1 MPRPAAA
8 THLREIKILPGG
20 RFFDVRCLRIL
31 TNRPNKVWGDPM
43 PKHSNRI
50 SERLEMAALY
60 LRAHRAVEEAHK
72 LAADQEF
79 INHWCRMKRHVG
91 VREEGMLDDT

>member
-1 MPRPAAA
+1 
-8 THLREIKILPGG
+8 
-20 RFFDVRCLRIL
+20 
-31 TNRPNKVWGDPM
+31 M

-60 LRAHRAVEEAHK
+60 LRADRAVEEAHK

-79 INHWCRMKRHVG
+79 INRWHGMKRHVG
-91 VREEGMLDDT
+91 VRQEGMLDDS